1 MRTLEIMKS
10 ELKTRK
16 LEELTNAWRN
26 HDLRVNPE
34 YQRGPKW
41 SVPQQQSLIDSLLR
55 GYDLPLFYV
64 HLKPRLNQF
73 TRETETTVELV
84 DGQQR
89 LQLGFLFL
97 HLPLRMYIKEGMN
110 KLLQ

>member
-1 MRTLEIMKS
+1 MKS

-55 GYDLPLFYV
+55 GY
-64 HLKPRLNQF
+64 
-73 TRETETTVELV
+73 
-84 DGQQR
+84 
-89 LQLGFLFL
+89 
-97 HLPLRMYIKEGMN
+97 
-110 KLLQ
+110 LLERSCMTFEPK